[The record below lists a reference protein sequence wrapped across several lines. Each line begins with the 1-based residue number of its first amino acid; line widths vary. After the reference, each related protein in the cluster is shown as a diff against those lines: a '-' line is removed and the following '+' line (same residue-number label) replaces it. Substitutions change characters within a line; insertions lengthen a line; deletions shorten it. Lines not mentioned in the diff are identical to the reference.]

1 MSDNM
6 DLQTLKEVATIVSF
20 VKYIIVEYINDN
32 LKDYDIECNDSEV
45 LDYVIDKFQ
54 EILFE

>member
-1 MSDNM
+1 MSDDMN
-6 DLQTLKEVATIVSF
+6 LQTLKDIATIVSF
-20 VKYIIVEYINDN
+20 VKHIIVEYVKKNH
-32 LKDYDIECNDSEV
+32 DIDCNDSEV